1 MNASFFF
8 LSFPSSCEFFQILG
22 IIRHKSRCGHFFWFF
37 NANLYTVNN
46 KSGCKRSSTKSVRY
60 DLKSKRMIYIQ
71 MYSQFLMVIYVIDHY
86 WRLSILNKLW
96 RREYQMFRVFFLFRS
111 SRIRLLCPVLNSIW
125 AQQAILAF
133 RYFFYERPAA
143 ILCEL
148 YRLIVYTYRAVW
160 WELV

>member
-86 WRLSILNKLW
+86 WRLSFLNKLW
-96 RREYQMFRVFFLFRS
+96 RREYQMFCFFLFGS
-111 SRIRLLCPVLNSIW
+111 TRIRLLCPVLNSIW

-133 RYFFYERPAA
+133 RYFFYERSAA

-148 YRLIVYTYRAVW
+148 YRLSVYTYRAVW